1 MNKNEAVK
9 RNPTETAEPVENRPV
24 FVPDTDIYEKE
35 NSILVRC
42 DMPGVDS
49 SGMEITLD
57 DHVLTIT
64 GSQGRYQPEG
74 FDQVLE
80 EYGTGVYRRSFTMS
94 REIDEAGI
102 TARIR
107 NGVLEVEL
115 PKAADARPRRIA
127 VEVAD

>member
-1 MNKNEAVK
+1 
-9 RNPTETAEPVENRPV
+9 
-24 FVPDTDIYEKE
+24 
-35 NSILVRC
+35 
-42 DMPGVDS
+42 
-49 SGMEITLD
+49 
-57 DHVLTIT
+57 VLTIT

>member
-74 FDQVLE
+74 FDPVLE